1 MIVFLSYKWKNKKYA
16 DDLKSYL
23 RNPNNMYRHIPLT
36 EREDYREKGE
46 NYVRNYLRNI
56 IKDCGAMICLI
67 GRNTHSSPWV
77 SYELDVAT
85 SQCKKIVPIRIPN
98 TTGGPPK
105 LIKDR
110 DINIVEWNSRLI
122 NDALSRS

>member
-1 MIVFLSYKWKNKKYA
+1 MIVFLSYKWEDKKYA

-23 RNPNNMYRHIPLT
+23 RNPNNMYRHIPFT
-36 EREDYREKGE
+36 EREDYREKGG
-46 NYVRNYLRNI
+46 NYVRNYLKDI
-56 IKDCGAMICLI
+56 INDCAAMLCLI

-85 SQCKKIVPIRIPN
+85 SQRKKIVPIRIPN
-98 TTGGPPK
+98 TTGGLPK